1 MVQSKGTLK
10 IQPTTLTDLTV
21 TRSQY
26 DQVINTLSLSDFTVQ
41 NDYLESNINFI
52 ARDKATISSTGYQT
66 QTITVDPSTFK
77 NAIVLV
83 PLEFSNIETNSIK
96 YYCKDEVAR
105 NSITSITT
113 DLSNKAET
121 DLANVTDAGK
131 VLMSGMGM
139 PSNKALTFTVG
150 ASGSNIT
157 IPANGWLAF
166 RGKASVANQFVSLK
180 ISGGSVYRE
189 EERQV
194 PYVNGWVTILIP
206 VNAGDTITY
215 YYNIKASDIYQF
227 QLIYAQGSKN

>member
-1 MVQSKGTLK
+1 MSQNYTDTNISNMILNDMTEA
-10 IQPTTLTDLTV
+10 QFAQLTNVDSNQLYLTE
-21 TRSQY
+21 
-26 DQVINTLSLSDFTVQ
+26 D
-41 NDYLESNINFI
+41 ESAN
-52 ARDKATISSTGYQT
+52 Q
-66 QTITVDPSTFK
+66 
-77 NAIVLV
+77 
-83 PLEFSNIETNSIK
+83 
-96 YYCKDEVAR
+96 
-105 NSITSITT
+105 
-113 DLSNKAET
+113 DLSN
-121 DLANVTDAGK
+121 VTNAGR

-180 ISGGSVYRE
+180 ISGNSVYRE

-206 VNAGDTITY
+206 VNAGDTVTY
-215 YYNIKASDIYQF
+215 YYNINASDISQF